1 MYKII
6 EPDRKLFIKQIY
18 ILLTFSIII
27 ILAASI
33 IHGVVALVGEDPSP
47 IRIFWYIVITLLI
60 LLWVISVPLVKLWI
74 NNLKYSIRVDRI
86 AINKGILT
94 KVEQNIPFRSITD
107 FQLYRSLYDRALGI
121 GSIKIQTAGQSQSAS
136 GYEGVL
142 SGLTD
147 FESLHSELREKVKS
161 LYPKTGTGTSAATN
175 SESGEQTLKMILEE
189 IKYIRKN
196 IEK

>member
-27 ILAASI
+27 ILAAYI
-33 IHGVVALVGEDPSP
+33 IDRVVALVGEDPSP

-147 FESLHSELREKVKS
+147 FEALHSELREKVKS
-161 LYPKTGTGTSAATN
+161 LYPKTDTGTSAARN
-175 SESGEQTLKMILEE
+175 SESVEQTLKMILEE